1 MSEAKPGRP
10 TKYDPAFCDQIV
22 AFCAEGY
29 SIKAFAG
36 SIGVARS
43 TINEWA
49 SANPEFSEALSRA
62 KAASTLWWE
71 GAARKIALGGDGNA
85 SMAIFGLKNM
95 GDEDWAETSKTEHS
109 GAVRFET
116 VKVDTGIGG

>member
-1 MSEAKPGRP
+1 MARP
-10 TKYDPAFCDQIV
+10 TKYDAKYCEEIV
-22 AFCAEGY
+22 GFCADGF
-29 SIKAFAG
+29 SVKAFAG

-49 SANPEFSEALSRA
+49 SAHPEFSEALSRA

-71 GAARKIALGGDGNA
+71 KAARQIAMGGDGNA

-109 GAVRFET
+109 GGLTITRRV
-116 VKVDTGIGG
+116 VDAS